1 MKKYLIVG
9 VILVLAFT
17 MLFAVQYP
25 LTLVDDAGHVVTF
38 NSAPQRVISAAPS
51 ITDFLLELGYS
62 KDLVGVTKYDS
73 YTKAANIGLM
83 YPLNMEKILSLRPDV
98 VFMFGGFQ
106 LSQYQRLAKIG
117 VKAFVLSANNLN
129 GIYRDLLDVATIM
142 GDPQKGQKLV
152 SALKEKVLKI
162 SKAAYNVPIDKRPRV
177 FYGSAGKQIW
187 TAGMG
192 SFLNQ
197 IISLA
202 GGVNVTGNYA
212 GPNGWLPVSPEFVV
226 SQNPDIILVP
236 YYAPNGQ
243 KAAIKA
249 FESYPAFKDLKA
261 VQEGHVYAINGNIA
275 SQPNTKL
282 VGLLEELYNIFSK
295 AW

>member
-1 MKKYLIVG
+1 MMS
-9 VILVLAFT
+9 LV
-17 MLFAVQYP
+17 FAVTYP

-38 NSAPQRVISAAPS
+38 NSAPQRVIDAAPS
-51 ITDFLLELGYS
+51 ITDFLLELGYAD
-62 KDLVGVTKYDS
+62 KIVGVTKYDS
-73 YTKAANIGLM
+73 YTKAENIGLI
-83 YPLNMEKILSLRPDV
+83 YPLNSEKIVALNPDV

-106 LSQYQRLAKIG
+106 LSQYEKLKKLGIN
-117 VKAFVLSANNLN
+117 AFVLNANNLS
-129 GIYRDLLDVATIM
+129 GIYRDVMDVATIM
-142 GDPQKGQKLV
+142 GDSEKGEKLV
-152 SALKEKVLKI
+152 SSLRTRVLKVA
-162 SKAAYNVPIDKRPRV
+162 KEAYKVPIFKRPRV
-177 FYGSAGKQIW
+177 FYGTPGKQIW

-192 SFLNQ
+192 SFLNE
-197 IISLA
+197 IISFA

-243 KAAIKA
+243 KAAIKS
-249 FESYPAFKDLKA
+249 FENYPSFKDLKA
-261 VQEGHVYAINGNIA
+261 VKDGHVYAIDGNVA

-282 VGLLEELYNIFSK
+282 VDLLEQIHDIFEK